1 MKDDFIFIFQ
11 VLFLFLK
18 CKRIQ
23 PELLVQS
30 NDCWQLYSDSN
41 KGRLTSIGKK
51 RAASLEVK

>member
-11 VLFLFLK
+11 VLFWFLK

-23 PELLVQS
+23 PELLDQS

-51 RAASLEVK
+51 RVASLEVK